1 MNNNIHWY
9 RSLYLGREAQS
20 KKNIWKKLENG
31 FHPRLYLLVLPS
43 NRANVLDLL
52 PQPVL
57 SQPHYRKAPLYVV
70 GAAWTKTEAMELAG
84 ELVTEVYLATGK
96 TNVAAYLGD
105 DFLEHP
111 EFSRGEPY
119 EEWEPESAKGGNSKD
134 VM

>member
-1 MNNNIHWY
+1 M
-9 RSLYLGREAQS
+9 YLGREAQN
-20 KKNIWKKLENG
+20 KKNIWEKLEDG

-43 NRANVLDLL
+43 NRVNVLELL

-57 SQPHYRKAPLYVV
+57 SQSHYRKLPLYVV

-84 ELVTEVYLATGK
+84 ELVMEAYRATGK

-111 EFSRGEPY
+111 EFSGRDPY
-119 EEWEPESAKGGNSKD
+119 RKWEPESAKGGNSKD